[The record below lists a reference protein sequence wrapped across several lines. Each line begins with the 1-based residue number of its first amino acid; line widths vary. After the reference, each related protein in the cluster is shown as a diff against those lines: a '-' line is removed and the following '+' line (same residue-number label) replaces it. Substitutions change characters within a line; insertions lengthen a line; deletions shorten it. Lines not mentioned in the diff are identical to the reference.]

1 MAVLGLDIAVP
12 LRSFELGLALEVHE
26 GETVALVGPSGA
38 GKTTVLR
45 AIAGA
50 ARPRS
55 GRIALGERTLFDAA
69 RRIDLP
75 PEERGVGYVFQE
87 YALFPHMSVRQ
98 NVAFAGRARADELLE
113 RFGIAHLADARP
125 RRLSGGERQR
135 VGLARALAS
144 DPGVL
149 LFDEPLSALD
159 AHTRGRVRA
168 ELFDLL
174 DELRLP
180 ALLVTHDFE
189 DATSLADRVG
199 VIVEGRIHQMGTP
212 AELLAEPADAF
223 VASFVGSNL
232 MPGVARGERDGL
244 AEVVL
249 EGGAV
254 IRAVAG
260 PEGAVGAVV
269 HPWDVRIGPDPGPDG
284 ALNRIRAP
292 IASVAPAGDRLR
304 VRIGPLVAEVPAA
317 AAGGLDLVAGRVAC
331 ASFPAAATRLVPL
344 NGTPAAPPEGGEEAG
359 VRPARR

>member
-1 MAVLGLDIAVP
+1 MAVLRLDITVP
-12 LRSFELGLALEVHE
+12 LRHFALDVALEVGG

-50 ARPRS
+50 VRPRA
-55 GRIALGERTLFDAA
+55 GRITLGDATLFDAE
-69 RRIDLP
+69 RRIDRP
-75 PEERGVGYVFQE
+75 PETRRVGYVFQE
-87 YALFPHMSVRQ
+87 YALFPHMTVRQ

-113 RFGIAHLADARP
+113 RFGIARLADARP

-144 DPGVL
+144 DPAVL

-159 AHTRGRVRA
+159 AHTRARMRG

-174 DELRLP
+174 RELHLP

-189 DATSLADRVG
+189 DAAALADRVG
-199 VIVEGRIHQMGTP
+199 VIVEGRIHQTDTP
-212 AELLAEPADAF
+212 AGLVAAPSDAF

-232 MPGVARGERDGL
+232 MPGVAHATGDGL

-260 PEGAVGAVV
+260 PEGRVGAVV
-269 HPWDVRIGPDPGPDG
+269 HPWDVGVDVAGEPEPS
-284 ALNRIRAP
+284 LNRIRAP
-292 IASVAPAGDRLR
+292 IASVAPAGAGLR
-304 VRIGPLVAEVPAA
+304 VRIGPLVAEVPADG
-317 AAGGLDLVAGRVAC
+317 AGAVDLVAGQVAS
-331 ASFPAAATRLVPL
+331 ATFAPEATRLVPL
-344 NGTPAAPPEGGEEAG
+344 NGAGPPAPGGQAG
-359 VRPARR
+359 